1 MPIEMRRVRESGK
14 VLLVPSEIEALHL
27 EYNSRNSDAGNAWHQ
42 VWNTSSTDRDPVPE
56 IRNPQCE
63 MQNPRLSWMCLDGGA
78 EGAVQ
83 LNSSVRLATSCFDAK
98 QHILCR

>member
-1 MPIEMRRVRESGK
+1 MTIEMGSVRESGK
-14 VLLVPSEIEALHL
+14 VLLVPSEIEALRL
-27 EYNSRNSDAGNAWHQ
+27 EYNSRNSDPGNAWNQ

-56 IRNPQCE
+56 IRNPPCE

-98 QHILCR
+98 KYILCT